1 MLRVSKTFCLFLRLK
16 NQNGDIMREGISRS
30 RQNKI
35 FGGVAAGLG
44 EYLTI
49 DPIVV
54 RVLFVVSV
62 IFSGIGILLYLIMW
76 IVIPEEKFLFEQTSS
91 SSSSKEQTQDTNRND
106 DTNSSS
112 ENINFTF
119 PHKKKN
125 NGKVIFGI
133 ILIAVGMFFLGIEI
147 FSFLNFTDLFPVII
161 IGLGIA
167 LLLKSKNKRDQNE
180 I

>member
-1 MLRVSKTFCLFLRLK
+1 
-16 NQNGDIMREGISRS
+16 MREGISRS
-30 RQNKI
+30 RQNRI

-62 IFSGIGILLYLIMW
+62 LFSGIGILLYIIMW
-76 IVIPEEKFLFEQTSS
+76 IVIPEEKFVYENVSGSTAQSNENKDS
-91 SSSSKEQTQDTNRND
+91 DNSTNVNTGAD
-106 DTNSSS
+106 
-112 ENINFTF
+112 NINFTF
-119 PHKKKN
+119 HQEKKK

-133 ILIAVGMFFLGIEI
+133 ILIIIGMFFLGIEI
-147 FSFLNFTDLFPVII
+147 FSFLNFADLFPVIL
-161 IGLGIA
+161 IGLGII
-167 LLLKSKNKRDQNE
+167 LLWKSKNKRGKNE

>member
-1 MLRVSKTFCLFLRLK
+1 
-16 NQNGDIMREGISRS
+16 MREGISRS
-30 RQNKI
+30 RQNRI

-62 IFSGIGILLYLIMW
+62 LFSGIGILLYLIMW
-76 IVIPEEKFLFEQTSS
+76 IVIPEEKFVFDNAFS
-91 SSSSKEQTQDTNRND
+91 
-106 DTNSSS
+106 NSSTNNDNEDVKS
-112 ENINFTF
+112 STNAETNTENINFTF
-119 PHKKKN
+119 HQEKKK

-133 ILIAVGMFFLGIEI
+133 ILIIIGMFFLGIEI
-147 FSFLNFTDLFPVII
+147 FSFLNFADLFPVIL
-161 IGLGIA
+161 IGLGIT
-167 LLLKSKNKRDQNE
+167 LLWKSKNNRGKNE

>member
-1 MLRVSKTFCLFLRLK
+1 
-16 NQNGDIMREGISRS
+16 MREGISRS

-62 IFSGIGILLYLIMW
+62 LFSGIGILLYLIMW
-76 IVIPEEKFLFEQTSS
+76 IVIPVEKYVFENTFNN
-91 SSSSKEQTQDTNRND
+91 SSK
-106 DTNSSS
+106 NSENENVKSTTDAETS
-112 ENINFTF
+112 GENINFTF
-119 PHKKKN
+119 PQERKK

-133 ILIAVGMFFLGIEI
+133 ILIIIGMFFLGIEI
-147 FSFLNFTDLFPVII
+147 FSFLNFADLLPVIL
-161 IGLGIA
+161 IGLGIT
-167 LLLKSKNKRDQNE
+167 LLWKSKEKRG
-180 I
+180 

>member
-1 MLRVSKTFCLFLRLK
+1 
-16 NQNGDIMREGISRS
+16 MREGISRS

-62 IFSGIGILLYLIMW
+62 LFSGIGILLYLIMW
-76 IVIPEEKFLFEQTSS
+76 IVIPEDKFVFENVSNDSS
-91 SSSSKEQTQDTNRND
+91 QNNESKSTDTN
-106 DTNSSS
+106 TSS

-119 PHKKKN
+119 HQEKKK

-133 ILIAVGMFFLGIEI
+133 ILIIVGMFFLGVEI
-147 FSFLNFTDLFPVII
+147 FSFLNFDDLFPVII
-161 IGLGIA
+161 IGLGI
-167 LLLKSKNKRDQNE
+167 LLLWKSKKR
-180 I
+180 

>member
-1 MLRVSKTFCLFLRLK
+1 
-16 NQNGDIMREGISRS
+16 MREGISRS
-30 RQNKI
+30 RQNRI

-76 IVIPEEKFLFEQTSS
+76 IVIPEEKFDFDNTYSD
-91 SSSSKEQTQDTNRND
+91 SSKDSENEDKGEDKGTSTNADTS
-106 DTNSSS
+106 T

-119 PHKKKN
+119 HQEKKK

-133 ILIAVGMFFLGIEI
+133 ILIIIGMFFLGIEI
-147 FSFLNFTDLFPVII
+147 FSFLNFADLLPVIL
-161 IGLGIA
+161 IGLGIT
-167 LLLKSKNKRDQNE
+167 LLWKSKNNRG
-180 I
+180 